1 MFAGCTHCDG
11 LHFFAARWCEPQ
23 SGGDCNCDEQISER
37 HRNALPLPGGEGR
50 GEGARKHI
58 LPVPSRSVAAMKSEP
73 TIPAVTQLGLAG
85 KVARTF
91 INSKLTP
98 LIIIASVLLGA
109 FAVVMLP
116 REEEPQIKVPMVDV
130 MVVMPGFS
138 AKEVE
143 ERATRP
149 MEKLLWEIPGVEYI
163 YSTSRP
169 GESLVIVRFKVGE
182 DMERSIV
189 KLNQKLQQ
197 NFDRIPHGVSSP
209 LIKAKSIDDVPI
221 LALTFHSARY
231 DHLTLR
237 RLVAQVDDAVK
248 QVPLVAETTLIG
260 GAMRQVRVLLDP
272 AKLASR
278 NLSPAGLVPMLRQ
291 ANKQFAA
298 GGLTSENKEVVI
310 ETGAFLQSAE
320 DVGNVVVGVYGGKPV
335 YLREVADIT
344 DGAEEPS
351 QYVLFGAGAAARSA
365 DWQSAVSPIGN
376 RQSAESPAASGAL
389 APSAGCQPAK
399 QQTGSLR
406 YAEEPAITLSIA
418 KRPGANA
425 IAVAHDVLRK
435 VETLKGREIPADVSV
450 SITRNYGETAAEKSN
465 ELLLHM
471 GIAVVGVMALI
482 WLTLGWRESGIVGVA
497 IPATLALTLLVFY
510 LYGFTLN
517 RITLF
522 ALIFSIGILVDDAI
536 VVVENIVRHFHLAHN
551 KGRDWSTI
559 AVEAVGEVG
568 NPTILATF
576 AVIAAVLPMAF
587 VGGLMGPYMRPIP
600 IGSSAAMFWSM
611 LIAFIVTPWASIRI
625 LRWGKKYS
633 RLTEGSPR
641 AAEAGHVHLHSE
653 HPEDFFT
660 KLYRRFMGPMIAQAK
675 WRWIFLA
682 SIVGLLLVAMAL
694 VGIGW
699 VKVKMLPFDNKS
711 EFQIILNMPEGSA
724 LERTAQAAREI
735 AAAVRTEPEVT
746 DYQIYAGVSSPFN
759 FNGLVRH
766 YFMRRGANVA
776 DIQVNL
782 VSKSERKA
790 QSHDI
795 AKRVRP
801 RVAEIAAKFG
811 ARVAVAEVPPGPPV
825 LQTLVAEVYGP
836 NEESRHA
843 LARKVIEIFKRTP
856 GVVDTDWYIED
867 DQPKTRFVIDKEKA
881 ALHGI
886 SAETISQTLA
896 IAVGGQS
903 VDLLHVPREKE
914 DVNIVLELP
923 RSSRTTPEELLAL
936 RVRSG
941 DANALPEP
949 GSATGTPPLIPLREL
964 VTMERT
970 ITDKSI
976 YHKNLMPV
984 SYVIGDV
991 AGVIES
997 PVYAIQAMNKAIAKL
1012 DAREFGGAP
1021 STVSARTVKN
1031 PEHAEA
1037 VLGAPIKIFN
1047 AVQPFTDHEPAVK
1060 WDGEWHITIE
1070 VFRDLGTAFAACLVL
1085 IYVLMVGWFRS
1096 FLTPMIVMMAI
1107 PFSLV
1112 GIMPAHG
1119 AMGAFFTATS
1129 MIGFMAGA
1137 GIVVRNSIILVDFIE
1152 QRVREGMPLAE
1163 AVVDAGA
1170 VRFRPM
1176 LLTAMAVVVG
1186 ASVILAD
1193 PIFQGLAISLMAGE
1207 VASLLIS
1214 RMAVPVLYFMAFN
1227 RKTVAREL

>member
-1 MFAGCTHCDG
+1 MKSGESQTGGTSGFAG
-11 LHFFAARWCEPQ
+11 
-23 SGGDCNCDEQISER
+23 
-37 HRNALPLPGGEGR
+37 
-50 GEGARKHI
+50 
-58 LPVPSRSVAAMKSEP
+58 SVARA
-73 TIPAVTQLGLAG
+73 
-85 KVARTF
+85 F
-91 INSKLTP
+91 IDSKLTP
-98 LIIIASVLLGA
+98 LIVVASMLLGL
-109 FAVVMLP
+109 FAVLMLP

-130 MVVMPGFS
+130 LVSMPGFS

-149 MEKLLWEIPGVEYI
+149 LEKLLWEIPGVEYL
-163 YSTSRP
+163 YSTSSE
-169 GESLVIVRFKVGE
+169 GQSLVIVRFKVGE
-182 DMERSIV
+182 DLERSLV

-197 NFDRIPHGVSSP
+197 NFDRIPHGVSTP
-209 LIKAKSIDDVPI
+209 LIKARTIDDVPI

-231 DHLTLR
+231 DHLALR

-248 QVPLVAETTLIG
+248 QVPQVAETTMIG
-260 GAMRQVRVLLDP
+260 GARRQVRVLLDP

-310 ETGAFLQSAE
+310 ETGGFLETAE
-320 DVGNVVVGVYGGKPV
+320 EVGNVVVGVFSGKPV
-335 YLREVADIT
+335 YLREVADIV

-351 QYVLFGAGAAARSA
+351 QYVLFGKGAAEGGGHGEEA
-365 DWQSAVSPIGN
+365 AVT
-376 RQSAESPAASGAL
+376 L
-389 APSAGCQPAK
+389 AV
-399 QQTGSLR
+399 
-406 YAEEPAITLSIA
+406 A

-425 IAVAHDVLRK
+425 ISVADSVLRK
-435 VETLKGREIPADVSV
+435 IKTLEGRIIPSDVSM
-450 SITRNYGETAAEKSN
+450 SITRHYGETAAEKSN
-465 ELLLHM
+465 ELLWHM
-471 GIAVVGVMALI
+471 LIAVVGVSLLI
-482 WLTLGWRESGIVGVA
+482 LLTLGWRESVIVAIA

-536 VVVENIVRHFHLAHN
+536 VVVENIVRHFHLPYN
-551 KGRDWSTI
+551 KGRNWSVI
-559 AVEAVGEVG
+559 AVEAVSEVG

-600 IGSSAAMFWSM
+600 IGSSAAMFWSL
-611 LIAFIVTPWASIRI
+611 LIAFIVTPWASIRV
-625 LRWGKKYS
+625 LRWGRKYS
-633 RLTEGSPR
+633 QLTAGTA
-641 AAEAGHVHLHSE
+641 AAEGAPHAHSE
-653 HPEDFFT
+653 HPEDGLT
-660 KLYRRFMGPMIAQAK
+660 RLYRRVMNPLIRSAR
-675 WRWIFLA
+675 WRWLFLGG
-682 SIVGLLLVAMAL
+682 IVGLLVGAMAL

-711 EFQIILNMPEGSA
+711 EFQVILNMPEGSA
-724 LERTAQAAREI
+724 LEKTAQAAREI
-735 AAAVRTEPEVT
+735 AASIRTEPEVT
-746 DYQIYAGVSSPFN
+746 DYQIYTGAASPFN

-766 YFMRRGANVA
+766 YFMRRGANLA

-782 VSKSERKA
+782 LPKGERKA

-801 RVAEIAAKFG
+801 RVAEIAAKYG

-825 LQTLVAEVYGP
+825 LQTLVAEIYGP
-836 NEESRHA
+836 DEASRLT
-843 LARKVIEIFKRTP
+843 LAEKVIHIFKTTP
-856 GVVDTDWYIED
+856 GVVDTDWYIEA
-867 DQPKTRFVIDKEKA
+867 DQPQVRFVIDKEKA

-886 SAETISQTLA
+886 SAETISETLR
-896 IAVGGQS
+896 IAVGGSS
-903 VDLLHVPREKE
+903 VDLLHVPKEKE
-914 DVNIVLELP
+914 DVNIVLQLP
-923 RSSRTTPEELLAL
+923 LASRSNPEELLAL

-949 GSATGTPPLIPLREL
+949 GAAPSAPPLVPLREL
-964 VTMERT
+964 VRIEHRT
-970 ITDKSI
+970 IDQSI

-984 SYVIGDV
+984 IYVIGDV
-991 AGVIES
+991 AGVVES
-997 PVYAIQAMNKAIAKL
+997 PVYAIEAMNKQLAALNTKDVGGDGAKL
-1012 DAREFGGAP
+1012 
-1021 STVSARTVKN
+1021 
-1031 PEHAEA
+1031 
-1037 VLGAPIKIFN
+1037 KIYN
-1047 AVQPFTDHEPAVK
+1047 AVQPFTDNAPAIK

-1085 IYVLMVGWFRS
+1085 IFVLMVGWFRS
-1096 FLTPMIVMMAI
+1096 FLTPLIVMMAI

-1112 GIMPAHG
+1112 GILPAHG
-1119 AMGAFFTATS
+1119 ALGAFFTATS

-1152 QRVREGMPLAE
+1152 QRLREGMPLAE

-1176 LLTAMAVVVG
+1176 LLTALAVVVG

-1207 VASLLIS
+1207 IASLLIS
-1214 RMAVPVLYFMAFN
+1214 RMAVPVLYYMGSQKA
-1227 RKTVAREL
+1227 E